1 MQYGDFSEFV
11 SVNEDDLFNK
21 LGLMIDDDGNFY
33 NPLSRDLDNDGIA
46 DRYDNEF
53 KDSDCFES
61 TYDVDEK
68 EITDKKESTLEMIE
82 RFKESIDSKKDSLET
97 KQEKENER

>member
-21 LGLMIDDDGNFY
+21 LSLMIDDDGNFY
-33 NPLSRDLDNDGIA
+33 NPLRRDLDNDGIA

-53 KDSDCFES
+53 KDSDYFES

-82 RFKESIDSKKDSLET
+82 RFKESIDSKKNSLET